1 MSKLRD
7 QNDSKNESGHH
18 KADDVHRTRAKHLA
32 AFTAILWKAQAF
44 IPVTDHSQLGKR
56 KRNEDTNDIELD
68 QSGHARIKKNH
79 QCRGAHS
86 KGHDAIGV
94 RQAVTALVK
103 LTRQEG
109 VTRKNRGQGWEAVES
124 GVCRKDQNKAR
135 HCGYE
140 NKEK

>member
-7 QNDSKNESGHH
+7 QNNSKNESGHH
-18 KADDVHRTRAKHLA
+18 KADDVHGTRAKHLA

-56 KRNEDTNDIELD
+56 KRNENTNDIELD
-68 QSGHARIKKNH
+68 QSGDACIEKNH
-79 QCRGAHS
+79 QCRGTHS
-86 KGHDAIGV
+86 EGHDAIGV
-94 RQAVTALVK
+94 RQAITALVK

-124 GVCRKDQNKAR
+124 SVCRKDQNKAR
-135 HCGYE
+135 DCGYE
-140 NKEK
+140 DKEK

>member
-7 QNDSKNESGHH
+7 QNDSKNKSGHH
-18 KADDVHRTRAKHLA
+18 KADDVDGTRAKYLA
-32 AFTAILWKAQAF
+32 AFTAILRKTQAF

-56 KRNEDTNDIELD
+56 KRYENTDNIELN
-68 QSGHARIKKNH
+68 QPGHACIEKNY

-86 KGHDAIGV
+86 KGHNAIGV

-109 VTRKNRGQGWEAVES
+109 VTRKNRGEGWEAVES

-135 HCGYE
+135 HSGYE